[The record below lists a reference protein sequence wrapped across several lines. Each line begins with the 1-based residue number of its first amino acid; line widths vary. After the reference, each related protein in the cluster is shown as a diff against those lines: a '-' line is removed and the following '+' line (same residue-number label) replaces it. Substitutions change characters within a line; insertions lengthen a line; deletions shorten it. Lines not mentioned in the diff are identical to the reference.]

1 MNITSEGSI
10 AGQAV
15 YSKKML
21 SVYDLWVLGISN
33 SLIWKCRTNKI
44 LGWLNQSLT
53 ANHLDV
59 GVGTG
64 YYLDRC
70 SFPDSKIRLGLLDLN
85 SNSLEVTASRVNRYA
100 PELYQTDILQPL
112 PETSQRFDSVSLNYL
127 LHCLPGDLISKAI
140 LFDHLESWLNPGA
153 LISGSTILHAGV
165 PRGLTARRLMQFYN
179 QKHIFSNTF
188 DSLDELQFQLTSR
201 YTDVEINVIGCVAL
215 FRAVNNPTTSNI
227 E

>member
-1 MNITSEGSI
+1 MNTPPEESI

-33 SLIWKCRTNKI
+33 SLIWKCRTKNI
-44 LGWLNQSLT
+44 LHWLNQSLT

-64 YYLDRC
+64 YYLDHC
-70 SFPDSKIRLGLLDLN
+70 SFPDKNVRLGLLDLN
-85 SNSLEVTASRVNRYA
+85 PNSLEATAHRVSRYA
-100 PELYQTDILQPL
+100 PEIHQADVLQPL
-112 PETSQRFDSVSLNYL
+112 PEQPQRFDSVSLNYL
-127 LHCLPGDLISKAI
+127 LHCLPGNLVTKAL
-140 LFDHLESWLNPGA
+140 LFDHLNSWLNPGA
-153 LISGSTILHAGV
+153 IISGSTILHAGA

-179 QKHIFSNTF
+179 QKKIFSNTA
-188 DSLDELQFQLTSR
+188 DSLDELQSQLTSR
-201 YTDVEINVIGCVAL
+201 YTDVEIKVIGCVAL
-215 FRAVNNPTTSNI
+215 FRAVNNPTTSNN

>member
-1 MNITSEGSI
+1 MNIASEDTI

-21 SVYDLWVLGISN
+21 SVYDLWVLGVSN
-33 SLIWKCRTNKI
+33 SLIWKCRTKNI
-44 LGWLNQSLT
+44 LRWLNQSLT

-70 SFPDSKIRLGLLDLN
+70 SFPTSKIRLFLLDLN
-85 SNSLEVTASRVNRYA
+85 PNSLEATAHRVNRYT
-100 PELYQTDILQPL
+100 PEVYQSDILQPL
-112 PETSQRFDSVSLNYL
+112 PEQLQRFDSVSLNYL
-127 LHCLPGDLISKAI
+127 LHCLPGDLISKAV

-153 LISGSTILHAGV
+153 IISGSTILHAGV
-165 PRGLTARRLMQFYN
+165 PRGLSARRLMQFYN
-179 QKHIFSNTF
+179 QKQIFSNTF
-188 DSLDELQFQLTSR
+188 DSLDELQSQLTSR

-215 FRAVNNPTTSNI
+215 FRALYNPTPSNI

>member
-1 MNITSEGSI
+1 MNFTSEECI

-33 SLIWKCRTNKI
+33 SLIWKCRTKNI
-44 LGWLNQSLT
+44 LRWLNQSLT

-70 SFPDSKIRLGLLDLN
+70 SFPDSKVRLGLLDLN
-85 SNSLEVTASRVNRYA
+85 PNSLEATAKRVSRYS
-100 PELYQTDILQPL
+100 PEIYQADILQPL
-112 PETSQRFDSVSLNYL
+112 PEQSQRFDSVSLNYL
-127 LHCLPGDLISKAI
+127 LHCLPGNLTSKSI
-140 LFDHLESWLNPGA
+140 LFDQLKSWLNPGA
-153 LISGSTILHAGV
+153 IISGSTILHAGV
-165 PRGLTARRLMQFYN
+165 PRGLSARRLMKFYN
-179 QKHIFSNTF
+179 QKQIFSNTF
-188 DSLDELQFQLTSR
+188 DSLDELQSQLTSR
-201 YTDVEINVIGCVAL
+201 YTDVEIKVIGCVAL
-215 FRAVNNPTTSNI
+215 FRASYNPTASNN

>member
-1 MNITSEGSI
+1 MNIASEDTI

-21 SVYDLWVLGISN
+21 SVYDLWVLGVSN
-33 SLIWKCRTNKI
+33 SLIWKCRTKNI
-44 LGWLNQSLT
+44 LRWLNQSLT

-70 SFPDSKIRLGLLDLN
+70 SFPTSKIRLGLLDLN
-85 SNSLEVTASRVNRYA
+85 PNSLEATAHRVNRYT
-100 PELYQTDILQPL
+100 PEVYQSDILQPL
-112 PETSQRFDSVSLNYL
+112 PEQLQRFDSVSLNYL
-127 LHCLPGDLISKAI
+127 LHCLPGDLISKAV

-153 LISGSTILHAGV
+153 IISGSTILHAGV
-165 PRGLTARRLMQFYN
+165 PQGLSARRLMQFYN
-179 QKHIFSNTF
+179 QKQIFSNTF
-188 DSLDELQFQLTSR
+188 DSLDELQSQLTSR

-215 FRAVNNPTTSNI
+215 FRALYNPTPSNI

>member
-1 MNITSEGSI
+1 MNSTTDGSI

-33 SLIWKCRTNKI
+33 SLIWKCRTKKI
-44 LGWLNQSLT
+44 LRWLNQSLT
-53 ANHLDV
+53 TNHLDV

-70 SFPDSKIRLGLLDLN
+70 SFPAPQIRLGLLDLN
-85 SNSLEVTASRVNRYA
+85 HNSLETTSHRVKRYA

-112 PETSQRFDSVSLNYL
+112 PTQSHLFDSVSLNYL
-127 LHCLPGDLISKAI
+127 LHCLPGDLTSKAI
-140 LFDHLESWLNPGA
+140 LFDHLESWLNSGA

-179 QKHIFSNTF
+179 QKQIFSNTS
-188 DSLDELQFQLTSR
+188 DSLDELQSQLTSR
-201 YTDVEINVIGCVAL
+201 YTDVEIKVVGCVAL
-215 FRAVNNPTTSNI
+215 FRAIYHPTSSSIT
-227 E
+227 

>member
-1 MNITSEGSI
+1 MNIASEESI

-21 SVYDLWVLGISN
+21 SIYDLWVLGISN
-33 SLIWKCRTNKI
+33 HLIWKCRTKKI

-70 SFPDSKIRLGLLDLN
+70 SFPTPEIRLGLLDLN
-85 SNSLEVTASRVNRYA
+85 RNSLEATANRVNRYT
-100 PELYQTDILQPL
+100 PELYQVDILQSL
-112 PETSQRFDSVSLNYL
+112 PQQSQRFDSVSLNYL
-127 LHCLPGDLISKAI
+127 LHCLPGDLASKAV
-140 LFDHLESWLNPGA
+140 LFDHLESWLNPGTI
-153 LISGSTILHAGV
+153 ISGSTILSAGV
-165 PRGLTARRLMQFYN
+165 PRGLAARRLMQFYN
-179 QKHIFSNTF
+179 QKQIFSNTA
-188 DSLDELQFQLTSR
+188 DGLDELQSQLTSR
-201 YTDVEINVIGCVAL
+201 YTDVKINVIGCVAL
-215 FRAVNNPTTSNI
+215 FRAIYKPTTSNI